1 MASRSFPSLPVY
13 IAPSG
18 LCPRCPHVQAW
29 YVAEDSSLQI
39 FYNFIYLFLAVLAL
53 CCCTGFFLVAAS
65 GGYSRVAA
73 CGLLIAVASIVAES
87 GLLVRGLSSGGTWA

>member
-18 LCPRCPHVQAW
+18 LCPRCPNVQAW

-65 GGYSRVAA
+65 GGYSLVALRR
-73 CGLLIAVASIVAES
+73 LLVAVASLPGEH
-87 GLLVRGLSSGGTWA
+87 GL